1 MDVKNDFIQGTLE
14 EEVYMTLSPGHKS
27 ENNTNLVYR
36 LKKSIYELKQS
47 PRAWYD
53 KLSHFF

>member
-27 ENNTNLVYR
+27 ENNTKLVYR

-47 PRAWYD
+47 PRV
-53 KLSHFF
+53 